1 MEISGADAPKTQG
14 TLMQN
19 DSTKTGDTHPRSLWR
34 LVRDDERMTP
44 EHYCATRSDGLSYA
58 VCLRETMGNA
68 KLVREFYQLYGT
80 RYVKRTTP
88 INQLS
93 DDDIQAFL
101 RFVWNTIFLRTP
113 AIRAVEAPPG
123 ERAGQ

>member
-19 DSTKTGDTHPRSLWR
+19 DSTKTGDAHPRSLWR

-58 VCLRETMGNA
+58 MCLRETAGTME
-68 KLVREFYQLYGT
+68 LVREFDRLYGT
-80 RYVKRTTP
+80 RLVSRTTP
-88 INQLS
+88 IDRMIDEATGKL

-101 RFVWNTIFLRTP
+101 RFVWNFVFLRTP
-113 AIRAVEAPPG
+113 AIRAEHP
-123 ERAGQ
+123 